1 MGASAIVATDRLD
14 PRGEQMIE
22 WLRARGVAPVAMHS
36 MGGDASNRRYF
47 RVDTSCG
54 TRVVM
59 DAPDQSAVCEAFLH
73 VRRVMA
79 EAGLH
84 VPMIHAADTSA
95 GFILLEDFGD
105 DDYLGALRDGPRESL
120 LTDAIDALIRLQRRG
135 PPDWLP
141 RFDASRIAG
150 ELALFPDWYVRRH
163 LGIEPDARWWSRWQ
177 AGTGV
182 LVEEMSRQ
190 PRVVVH
196 RDYMVRNLMVTT
208 PNPGIID
215 FQDALAGPVVY
226 DLASLL
232 RDAFFSLNPAEESA
246 WIDYYRDQARAA
258 EIVLPDDLSQAIDRT
273 AAQRHLKVLGIFA
286 RLCHRDR
293 KSGYIADAS
302 RFLGYLQRELGDD
315 PRCHDLAQLIAEL
328 PSPDGGAAG

>member
-1 MGASAIVATDRLD
+1 MAIERFD
-14 PRGEQMIE
+14 PRGERMIE
-22 WLRARGVAPVAMHS
+22 WLRAQGVAPMAIHS

-47 RVDTSCG
+47 RLDTPRG

-59 DAPDQSAVCEAFLH
+59 DAPDQFAVCEAFRH

-79 EAGLH
+79 DAELH
-84 VPMIHAADTSA
+84 VPIIHAADSAA
-95 GFILLEDFGD
+95 GFMLLEDLGD
-105 DDYLGALRDGPRESL
+105 RDYLGALRDEPRESL
-120 LTDAIDALIRLQRRG
+120 LTDAIDALVRLQRRA

-163 LGIEPDARWWSRWQ
+163 LGIEPDARWWSRWH
-177 AGTGV
+177 AGTAV
-182 LVEEMSRQ
+182 LVEEMARQ
-190 PRVVVH
+190 SRVVVH
-196 RDYMVRNLMVTT
+196 RDYMVRNLMVAT

-215 FQDALAGPVVY
+215 FQDALVGPVVY

-232 RDAFFSLNPAEESA
+232 RDAFFSLDPAEESV

-258 EIVLPDDLSQAIDRT
+258 EIMLPDNLSRAIDRT

-286 RLCHRDR
+286 RLCHRDH
-293 KSGYIADAS
+293 KPGYIADAA

-315 PRCHDLAQLIAEL
+315 PRCRDLARLIADL
-328 PSPDGGAAG
+328 PSPDGGAPA